1 MQNFISVDSTLNS
14 LVITSNLE
22 KKKTIRVLNYSKS
35 DNFSKDFQKILHKNK
50 INFLNA
56 ELLLVNLGPGSYAGI
71 RNILSSLKVFSI
83 IFGIKLVGFTNKSIG
98 KVFCINRK
106 LKNFS
111 KKKLNLKKIKIKKII
126 KVKKQRNK
134 SKKILKIKNKK
145 NSKKRIKVNKTTRAA
160 IVSIIRF
167 REKFNFKLN
176 FNLDSF
182 ILKFFQSISNS
193 IDNIKTIIAEER
205 EHQKQKRIKE
215 MEIEKIESIKKIKLE
230 KELARKH
237 KEQELKEEAA
247 LVKERKKELQKFI
260 RIEQA
265 LVRKEQ
271 AEKQRKFLEQIR
283 LEKKIEQFR
292 KREALE
298 IKNLEKY
305 VLSQERESYEEVQQR
320 IEKIKQKYQALRDQ
334 KIRERIEQLGIKV
347 EEGEDRSSLLE
358 KERQYNE
365 QRQKVEFALESFYRS
380 AHSLCFQINKRYI
393 PKYLNILRVVDRRF
407 ETGEIFIKWDE
418 AQDEDWLILIY
429 IKNNSPSEGIVIE
442 DKTNPEKNVSH
453 EFKSN
458 EIFRASDVMVD
469 SLTTLLDTERKKRKA
484 S

>member
-1 MQNFISVDSTLNS
+1 M
-14 LVITSNLE
+14 
-22 KKKTIRVLNYSKS
+22 KKKK
-35 DNFSKDFQKILHKNK
+35 KK
-50 INFLNA
+50 INN
-56 ELLLVNLGPGSYAGI
+56 
-71 RNILSSLKVFSI
+71 
-83 IFGIKLVGFTNKSIG
+83 
-98 KVFCINRK
+98 K

-230 KELARKH
+230 KELARKQ

-442 DKTNPEKNVSH
+442 DKTNPEKNVSN

>member
-1 MQNFISVDSTLNS
+1 M
-14 LVITSNLE
+14 
-22 KKKTIRVLNYSKS
+22 KKKK
-35 DNFSKDFQKILHKNK
+35 KK
-50 INFLNA
+50 INN
-56 ELLLVNLGPGSYAGI
+56 
-71 RNILSSLKVFSI
+71 
-83 IFGIKLVGFTNKSIG
+83 
-98 KVFCINRK
+98 K

-111 KKKLNLKKIKIKKII
+111 KKKLNLKKVKIKKII

-230 KELARKH
+230 KELAKKQ
-237 KEQELKEEAA
+237 KEQELKDEAA